1 MLMALNQE
9 LKLRERQLMSQ
20 NSVDKVLQETISY
33 LTRVGDA
40 TSQLV
45 NVTFLFGVNANE
57 SVSGRAHRLKTKH
70 KPWKWV
76 NSTLDFILSQDHCE
90 RAYFNDLVRAKK
102 TIAEAEANE

>member
-1 MLMALNQE
+1 MALNQE

-45 NVTFLFGVNANE
+45 NVTFLFGDNANE
-57 SVSGRAHRLKTKH
+57 SVSGRAYRLKHKH
-70 KPWKWV
+70 KSWKWI
-76 NSTLDFILSQDHCE
+76 NAAIDFTLDQNHCE
-90 RAYFNDLVRAKK
+90 RAYFNDLVRAKN